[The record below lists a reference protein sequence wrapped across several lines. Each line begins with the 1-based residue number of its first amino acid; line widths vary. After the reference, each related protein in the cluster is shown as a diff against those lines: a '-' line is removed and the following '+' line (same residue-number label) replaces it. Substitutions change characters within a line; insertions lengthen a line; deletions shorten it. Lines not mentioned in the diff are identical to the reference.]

1 MVQKLKIIV
10 RVQPRTY
17 LENFNSLY
25 GNFSLIARRIIISCL
40 LFITFFPTPV
50 YAVDSTPCV
59 DADSIAKGF
68 GPCPAGLNQLEQ
80 VVGNII
86 SVIVGLGFIALLVL
100 IVMAGFKYLTSG
112 GEPKAIQSAHH
123 TLIWA
128 LLGILFMA
136 IAWLVLQL
144 IFNFTGINVTIFD
157 IKTLCGDKTTLPFCQ
172 P

>member
-1 MVQKLKIIV
+1 M
-10 RVQPRTY
+10 
-17 LENFNSLY
+17 
-25 GNFSLIARRIIISCL
+25 
-40 LFITFFPTPV
+40 
-50 YAVDSTPCV
+50 
-59 DADSIAKGF
+59 
-68 GPCPAGLNQLEQ
+68 GPEPAGLTELENLF
-80 VVGNII
+80 GNII
-86 SVIVGLGFIALLVL
+86 SVIVGLGFIAMLVL

-144 IFNFTGINVTIFD
+144 VSNFTGIDVTVFD
-157 IKTLCGDKTTLPFCQ
+157 IKTLCKDATGGLSFC

>member
-1 MVQKLKIIV
+1 MIHI
-10 RVQPRTY
+10 
-17 LENFNSLY
+17 
-25 GNFSLIARRIIISCL
+25 
-40 LFITFFPTPV
+40 V
-50 YAVDSTPCV
+50 YAACDPQ
-59 DADSIAKGF
+59 F
-68 GPCPAGLNQLEQ
+68 GPCPAGLTELEG
-80 VVGNII
+80 VFGNLI

-144 IFNFTGINVTIFD
+144 IFNFTGIDVTVFN
-157 IKTLCGDKTTLPFCQ
+157 IKTLCGDPKATIPFPFCQ